1 MRDFWKWG
9 SCALA
14 AVVLGMLASP
24 ARAMDRIPDEYRI
37 NGFAVGCQAYS
48 YSQGFTLFEAI
59 RLTHEAGGKI
69 IELFPGQPLSP
80 DNRKQF
86 NHNTATDETIAQ
98 VKEELAKNQ
107 LLAVNYG
114 VVNPSGRTLDDR
126 RPEWRKI
133 FEFAKK
139 MDLYGVTSEPN
150 AEDMGEIEKLV
161 KEFDIHFCI
170 HDHPKQ
176 ARNPNYKFWDPNYV
190 LSLVKDRDPRMG
202 ACADT
207 GHWLTS
213 GVDPIE
219 ALHILKGRVMSS
231 HLKDRNQKGP
241 QHHDVPWGTGVGEV
255 KEILDELKAQGF
267 QGNISIEYE
276 SDMGRDKAT
285 NAPKSYPAI
294 KQSIA
299 WIEKLNQTAAR

>member
-1 MRDFWKWG
+1 MRIQNKWG
-9 SCALA
+9 LCALGIMIGLIA
-14 AVVLGMLASP
+14 GS
-24 ARAMDRIPDEYRI
+24 ARAMDKIPDEYKTS
-37 NGFAVGCQAYS
+37 GFAAGCQAYS
-48 YSQGFTLFEAI
+48 FRVLTVVEAI
-59 RLTHEAGGKI
+59 RLTHEAGGKV
-69 IELFPGQPLSP
+69 IELFPGQQTSP
-80 DNRKQF
+80 EVKKPFDHKASEDLVTLVKGELTK
-86 NHNTATDETIAQ
+86 NH
-98 VKEELAKNQ
+98 V
-107 LLAVNYG
+107 LAVNYG
-114 VVNPSGRTLDDR
+114 VVTPGGNAESRKK
-126 RPEWRKI
+126 EWRQI

-150 AEDMGEIEKLV
+150 SADMDEIEKLV

-176 ARNPNYKFWDPNYV
+176 ANNPNYKFWDPNYV

-202 ACADT
+202 SCADT

-241 QHHDVPWGTGVGEV
+241 KHKDVAWGKGVGEI
-255 KEILDELKAQGF
+255 KQILDELKAQGF

-276 SDMGRDKAT
+276 SDMERDPST
-285 NAPKSYPAI
+285 NATKSYPSI
-294 KQSIA
+294 KESFEFLQ
-299 WIEKLNQTAAR
+299 KYGQTAQK

>member
-1 MRDFWKWG
+1 MCDLMKRGF
-9 SCALA
+9 CALIL
-14 AVVLGMLASP
+14 VLFGMLAGS
-24 ARAMDRIPDEYRI
+24 ARGMDKIPDEYRI

-59 RLTHEAGGKI
+59 KLTHGAGGKV
-69 IELFPGQPLSP
+69 IELFPGQGMSP
-80 DNRKQF
+80 ENRTQF
-86 NHNTATDETIAQ
+86 DHNHATDEMIAQ
-98 VKEELAKNQ
+98 VKEELAKNH

-114 VVNPSGRTLDDR
+114 VVNPNGRTLDAR
-126 RPEWRKI
+126 KPEWRKI

-150 AEDMGEIEKLV
+150 SQDMDEIESLV

-176 ARNPNYKFWDPNYV
+176 DKNPNYKFWDPNYV

-202 ACADT
+202 SCADT

-231 HLKDRNQKGP
+231 HLKDRDRKGP
-241 QHHDVPWGTGVGEV
+241 QHHDVAWGTGVGEI
-255 KEILDELKAQGF
+255 KEILEELKAQGF

-276 SDMGRDKAT
+276 SDMQRDKTT

-299 WIEKLNQTAAR
+299 WIEKFNQTASK